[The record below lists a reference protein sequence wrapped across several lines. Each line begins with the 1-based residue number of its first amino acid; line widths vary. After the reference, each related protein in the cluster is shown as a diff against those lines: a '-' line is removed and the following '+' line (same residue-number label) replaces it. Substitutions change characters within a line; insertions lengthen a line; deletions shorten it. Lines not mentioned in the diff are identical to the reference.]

1 MSAEL
6 GSSQMLTEVAP
17 LGAQAAFPDAP
28 GTARGPGRTPD
39 PTPDPALDAALD
51 PADAAPDGRAAA
63 GPVPPSADAA
73 DPGDSGPA
81 AVPVPAA
88 ALAAA
93 VPAPAGPLDDEVADP
108 DAPDPDA
115 AADPGAAAP
124 DAVSSGSIDTRTLS
138 RALFLR
144 LAELPPGDSPER
156 TYVRDTLIEL
166 NLPLVR
172 YAAARFRSRNEPM
185 EDIVQVG
192 TIGLIKAID
201 RFDCRRGTE
210 FPTFAMPTVIGEI
223 KRYFRDTSW
232 SVRVPRRLQE
242 LRLALTKASD
252 DLAQRLDR
260 SPTVPE
266 LAQYLGVSDE
276 DVVDGLAVGNAY
288 TASSLDSPAPEE
300 DGGEGSLA
308 DRLGYED
315 TALEGVEYRESLKPL
330 LAQLPARERR
340 IIMLRFFGNMTQ
352 SQIGDEVG
360 ISQMHVSRLLTRTL
374 AQLRAGLIAD

>member
-1 MSAEL
+1 MSTEL
-6 GSSQMLTEVAP
+6 GSSKVLTLTPVTVP
-17 LGAQAAFPDAP
+17 AQ
-28 GTARGPGRTPD
+28 
-39 PTPDPALDAALD
+39 PT
-51 PADAAPDGRAAA
+51 APDGTTTGGAETSPP
-63 GPVPPSADAA
+63 PVVVPS
-73 DPGDSGPA
+73 G
-81 AVPVPAA
+81 
-88 ALAAA
+88 AL
-93 VPAPAGPLDDEVADP
+93 
-108 DAPDPDA
+108 
-115 AADPGAAAP
+115 
-124 DAVSSGSIDTRTLS
+124 DTRTLS
-138 RALFLR
+138 RSLFLR
-144 LAELPPGDSPER
+144 LHALDIAGIAKDSPER

-201 RFDCRRGTE
+201 RFDCERGVE
-210 FPTFAMPTVIGEI
+210 FPTFAMPTVVGEI
-223 KRYFRDTSW
+223 KRFFRDTSW

-252 DLAQRLDR
+252 ELAQKLDR

-266 LAQYLGVSDE
+266 LAAVLGVSEE

-288 TASSLDSPAPEE
+288 TASSLDSPSPED

-330 LAQLPARERR
+330 LAKLPPRERQ
-340 IIMLRFFGNMTQ
+340 IIMLRFFANMTQ
-352 SQIGDEVG
+352 SQIGEEVG

-374 AQLRAGLIAD
+374 AQLRDGLIAD

>member
-1 MSAEL
+1 MSTEL
-6 GSSQMLTEVAP
+6 GSSKVLT
-17 LGAQAAFPDAP
+17 L
-28 GTARGPGRTPD
+28 TP
-39 PTPDPALDAALD
+39 
-51 PADAAPDGRAAA
+51 
-63 GPVPPSADAA
+63 
-73 DPGDSGPA
+73 
-81 AVPVPAA
+81 VPVPTQTTAPTAA
-88 ALAAA
+88 ESSAGSPEDSAVGSSVDSVVDSVESTAPPLPTTSGAL
-93 VPAPAGPLDDEVADP
+93 
-108 DAPDPDA
+108 
-115 AADPGAAAP
+115 
-124 DAVSSGSIDTRTLS
+124 DTRTLS
-138 RALFLR
+138 RSLFLR
-144 LAELPPGDSPER
+144 LRALADEGAAPDSPER

-201 RFDCRRGTE
+201 RFDCERGVE
-210 FPTFAMPTVIGEI
+210 FPTFAMPTVVGEI
-223 KRYFRDTSW
+223 KRFFRDTSW

-252 DLAQRLDR
+252 ELAQKLDR

-266 LAQYLGVSDE
+266 LAAVLGVSEE

-288 TASSLDSPAPEE
+288 TASSLDSPSPED

-330 LAQLPARERR
+330 LAKLPPRERQ
-340 IIMLRFFGNMTQ
+340 IIMLRFFANMTQ
-352 SQIGDEVG
+352 SQIGEEVG

-374 AQLRAGLIAD
+374 AQLREGLISD

>member
-1 MSAEL
+1 MSAEQ
-6 GSSQMLTEVAP
+6 GSSKVLTKTVAAP
-17 LGAQAAFPDAP
+17 QKLDALDVIDGFEGAQA
-28 GTARGPGRTPD
+28 
-39 PTPDPALDAALD
+39 LDAT
-51 PADAAPDGRAAA
+51 
-63 GPVPPSADAA
+63 
-73 DPGDSGPA
+73 
-81 AVPVPAA
+81 
-88 ALAAA
+88 
-93 VPAPAGPLDDEVADP
+93 PAPAAPAP
-108 DAPDPDA
+108 APDT
-115 AADPGAAAP
+115 AP
-124 DAVSSGSIDTRTLS
+124 AVEDTAQLPVLSGEIDTRTLS
-138 RALFLR
+138 RSLFLR
-144 LAELPPGDSPER
+144 LAALGEDSPER
-156 TYVRDTLIEL
+156 GYVRDTLIEL

-201 RFDCRRGTE
+201 RFDCERGVE
-210 FPTFAMPTVIGEI
+210 FPTFAMPTVVGEI
-223 KRYFRDTSW
+223 KRFFRDTSW

-252 DLAQRLDR
+252 ELSQRLDR

-266 LAQYLGVSDE
+266 LAAALGVSEE

-288 TASSLDSPAPEE
+288 TASSLDSPAPED

-330 LAQLPARERR
+330 LAKLPPRERR
-340 IIMLRFFGNMTQ
+340 IIMLRFFANMTQ
-352 SQIGDEVG
+352 SQIGEEVG

-374 AQLRAGLIAD
+374 SQLREGLVSD

>member
-1 MSAEL
+1 MSADQ
-6 GSSQMLTEVAP
+6 GSSKVLT
-17 LGAQAAFPDAP
+17 L
-28 GTARGPGRTPD
+28 T
-39 PTPDPALDAALD
+39 
-51 PADAAPDGRAAA
+51 
-63 GPVPPSADAA
+63 PVPVLVPEPVPTQTTATTAA
-73 DPGDSGPA
+73 DSG
-81 AVPVPAA
+81 
-88 ALAAA
+88 AL
-93 VPAPAGPLDDEVADP
+93 PAPAPTVAP
-108 DAPDPDA
+108 EAL
-115 AADPGAAAP
+115 
-124 DAVSSGSIDTRTLS
+124 DTRTLS
-138 RALFLR
+138 RSLFLR
-144 LAELPPGDSPER
+144 LRALDTEGAASDSPER

-201 RFDCRRGTE
+201 RFDCERGVE
-210 FPTFAMPTVIGEI
+210 FPTFAMPTVVGEI
-223 KRYFRDTSW
+223 KRFFRDTSW

-252 DLAQRLDR
+252 ELAQKLDR

-266 LAQYLGVSDE
+266 LAAVLGVSEE

-288 TASSLDSPAPEE
+288 TASSLDSPSPED

-330 LAQLPARERR
+330 LAKLPPRERQ
-340 IIMLRFFGNMTQ
+340 IIMLRFFANMTQ
-352 SQIGDEVG
+352 SQIGEEVG

-374 AQLRAGLIAD
+374 AQLREGLISD

>member
-1 MSAEL
+1 MSAEQ
-6 GSSQMLTEVAP
+6 GSSKVLTKTVAAP
-17 LGAQAAFPDAP
+17 QKLDALDVLDGFEGA
-28 GTARGPGRTPD
+28 
-39 PTPDPALDAALD
+39 PALDAA
-51 PADAAPDGRAAA
+51 PAP
-63 GPVPPSADAA
+63 
-73 DPGDSGPA
+73 
-81 AVPVPAA
+81 
-88 ALAAA
+88 A
-93 VPAPAGPLDDEVADP
+93 VPAPA
-108 DAPDPDA
+108 
-115 AADPGAAAP
+115 P
-124 DAVSSGSIDTRTLS
+124 DAVPAAEEAVQLPVRSGDIDTRTLS
-138 RALFLR
+138 RSLFLR
-144 LAELPPGDSPER
+144 LAALGEDSPER
-156 TYVRDTLIEL
+156 GYVRDTLIEL

-201 RFDCRRGTE
+201 RFDCERGVE
-210 FPTFAMPTVIGEI
+210 FPTFAMPTVVGEI
-223 KRYFRDTSW
+223 KRFFRDTSW

-252 DLAQRLDR
+252 ELSQRLDR

-266 LAQYLGVSDE
+266 LAAALGVSEE

-288 TASSLDSPAPEE
+288 TASSLDSPAPED

-330 LAQLPARERR
+330 LAKLPPRERR
-340 IIMLRFFGNMTQ
+340 IIMLRFFANMTQ
-352 SQIGDEVG
+352 SQIGEEVG

-374 AQLRAGLIAD
+374 SQLREGLVSD

>member
-1 MSAEL
+1 MSTEL
-6 GSSQMLTEVAP
+6 GSSKVLT
-17 LGAQAAFPDAP
+17 L
-28 GTARGPGRTPD
+28 TP
-39 PTPDPALDAALD
+39 
-51 PADAAPDGRAAA
+51 
-63 GPVPPSADAA
+63 
-73 DPGDSGPA
+73 
-81 AVPVPAA
+81 VPVPTQTTAPTA
-88 ALAAA
+88 TDSAETAPPPMVVTSGAL
-93 VPAPAGPLDDEVADP
+93 
-108 DAPDPDA
+108 
-115 AADPGAAAP
+115 
-124 DAVSSGSIDTRTLS
+124 DTRTLS
-138 RALFLR
+138 RSLFLR
-144 LAELPPGDSPER
+144 LRALDTEGAATDSPER

-201 RFDCRRGTE
+201 RFDCERGVE
-210 FPTFAMPTVIGEI
+210 FPTFAMPTVVGEI
-223 KRYFRDTSW
+223 KRFFRDTSW

-252 DLAQRLDR
+252 DLAQKLDR

-266 LAQYLGVSDE
+266 LAAVLGVSEE

-288 TASSLDSPAPEE
+288 TASSLDSPSPED

-330 LAQLPARERR
+330 LAKLPPRERQ
-340 IIMLRFFGNMTQ
+340 IIMLRFFANMTQ
-352 SQIGDEVG
+352 SQIGEEVG

-374 AQLRAGLIAD
+374 AQLREGLIGE

>member
-1 MSAEL
+1 MSTEL
-6 GSSQMLTEVAP
+6 GSSKVLT
-17 LGAQAAFPDAP
+17 L
-28 GTARGPGRTPD
+28 TP
-39 PTPDPALDAALD
+39 
-51 PADAAPDGRAAA
+51 
-63 GPVPPSADAA
+63 
-73 DPGDSGPA
+73 
-81 AVPVPAA
+81 VPVPTQTTAPTATETSAA
-88 ALAAA
+88 SA
-93 VPAPAGPLDDEVADP
+93 VGSVVVSAVDSAPT
-108 DAPDPDA
+108 
-115 AADPGAAAP
+115 GAETAAP
-124 DAVSSGSIDTRTLS
+124 PLPVTSGALDTRTLS
-138 RALFLR
+138 RSLFLR
-144 LAELPPGDSPER
+144 LRALDTEGVAADSPER
-156 TYVRDTLIEL
+156 TYVRDTLIQL

-201 RFDCRRGTE
+201 RFDCERGVE
-210 FPTFAMPTVIGEI
+210 FPTFAMPTVVGEI
-223 KRYFRDTSW
+223 KRFFRDTSW

-252 DLAQRLDR
+252 ELAQKLDR

-266 LAQYLGVSDE
+266 LAAVLGVSEE

-288 TASSLDSPAPEE
+288 TASSLDSPSPED

-330 LAQLPARERR
+330 LAKLPPRERQ
-340 IIMLRFFGNMTQ
+340 IIMLRFFANMTQ
-352 SQIGDEVG
+352 SQIGEEVG

-374 AQLRAGLIAD
+374 AQLREGLISD

>member
-1 MSAEL
+1 MSTEL
-6 GSSQMLTEVAP
+6 GSSKVLT
-17 LGAQAAFPDAP
+17 L
-28 GTARGPGRTPD
+28 TP
-39 PTPDPALDAALD
+39 
-51 PADAAPDGRAAA
+51 
-63 GPVPPSADAA
+63 
-73 DPGDSGPA
+73 
-81 AVPVPAA
+81 VPVPTQTTAQTAA
-88 ALAAA
+88 ESSAGSSAGSSAETAVVSAVDTVESTAPPLPATSGAL
-93 VPAPAGPLDDEVADP
+93 
-108 DAPDPDA
+108 
-115 AADPGAAAP
+115 
-124 DAVSSGSIDTRTLS
+124 DTRTLS
-138 RALFLR
+138 RSLFLR
-144 LAELPPGDSPER
+144 LRALTDEGAATDSPER

-201 RFDCRRGTE
+201 RFDCERGVE
-210 FPTFAMPTVIGEI
+210 FPTFAMPTVVGEI
-223 KRYFRDTSW
+223 KRFFRDTSW

-252 DLAQRLDR
+252 ELAQKLDR

-266 LAQYLGVSDE
+266 LAAVLGVSEE

-288 TASSLDSPAPEE
+288 TASSLDSPSPED

-330 LAQLPARERR
+330 LAKLPPRERQ
-340 IIMLRFFGNMTQ
+340 IIMLRFFANMTQ
-352 SQIGDEVG
+352 SQIGEEVG

-374 AQLRAGLIAD
+374 AQLREGLISD

>member
-1 MSAEL
+1 MSTEL
-6 GSSQMLTEVAP
+6 GSSKVLT
-17 LGAQAAFPDAP
+17 L
-28 GTARGPGRTPD
+28 TP
-39 PTPDPALDAALD
+39 
-51 PADAAPDGRAAA
+51 
-63 GPVPPSADAA
+63 
-73 DPGDSGPA
+73 
-81 AVPVPAA
+81 VPVPTQTTAPTAA
-88 ALAAA
+88 ESSAGCPAAIVAEAENVTESAVGTVATTAPPLPATSGAL
-93 VPAPAGPLDDEVADP
+93 
-108 DAPDPDA
+108 
-115 AADPGAAAP
+115 
-124 DAVSSGSIDTRTLS
+124 DTRTLS
-138 RALFLR
+138 RSLFLR
-144 LAELPPGDSPER
+144 LRALDTEGAASDSPER

-201 RFDCRRGTE
+201 RFDCERGVE
-210 FPTFAMPTVIGEI
+210 FPTFAMPTVVGEI
-223 KRYFRDTSW
+223 KRFFRDTSW

-252 DLAQRLDR
+252 ELAQKLDR

-266 LAQYLGVSDE
+266 LAAVLGVSEE

-288 TASSLDSPAPEE
+288 TASSLDSPSPED

-330 LAQLPARERR
+330 LAKLPPRERQ
-340 IIMLRFFGNMTQ
+340 IIMLRFFANMTQ
-352 SQIGDEVG
+352 SQIGEEVG

-374 AQLRAGLIAD
+374 AQLREGLISD

>member
-1 MSAEL
+1 MSAEQ
-6 GSSQMLTEVAP
+6 GSSKVQVLT
-17 LGAQAAFPDAP
+17 LMK
-28 GTARGPGRTPD
+28 
-39 PTPDPALDAALD
+39 
-51 PADAAPDGRAAA
+51 
-63 GPVPPSADAA
+63 S
-73 DPGDSGPA
+73 
-81 AVPVPAA
+81 
-88 ALAAA
+88 
-93 VPAPAGPLDDEVADP
+93 VPAPDVRESSEAIDSRAVPGSPEALDT
-108 DAPDPDA
+108 
-115 AADPGAAAP
+115 AAP
-124 DAVSSGSIDTRTLS
+124 AISIAAPRREATGTTGSTGSTGPHEPLDTRTLS
-138 RALFLR
+138 RSLFLR
-144 LAELPPGDSPER
+144 LAALGSAESPER

-201 RFDCRRGTE
+201 RFDCERGVE
-210 FPTFAMPTVIGEI
+210 FPTFAMPTVVGEI
-223 KRYFRDTSW
+223 KRFFRDTSW

-252 DLAQRLDR
+252 ELAQKLDR

-266 LAQYLGVSDE
+266 LAAVLGVSEE

-288 TASSLDSPAPEE
+288 TASSLDSPSPED

-315 TALEGVEYRESLKPL
+315 AALEGVEYRESLKPL
-330 LAQLPARERR
+330 LAKLPPRERQ
-340 IIMLRFFGNMTQ
+340 IIMLRFFANMTQ
-352 SQIGDEVG
+352 SQIGEEVG

-374 AQLRAGLIAD
+374 AQLREGLIAD

>member
-1 MSAEL
+1 MSAEQ
-6 GSSQMLTEVAP
+6 GSSKVQVLTLTKSAPAPDVRESSEAIDTRAP
-17 LGAQAAFPDAP
+17 LDTGAPLAAI
-28 GTARGPGRTPD
+28 
-39 PTPDPALDAALD
+39 
-51 PADAAPDGRAAA
+51 
-63 GPVPPSADAA
+63 PS
-73 DPGDSGPA
+73 PA
-81 AVPVPAA
+81 ARRETAT
-88 ALAAA
+88 
-93 VPAPAGPLDDEVADP
+93 APREQL
-108 DAPDPDA
+108 
-115 AADPGAAAP
+115 
-124 DAVSSGSIDTRTLS
+124 DTRTLS
-138 RALFLR
+138 RSLFLR
-144 LAELPPGDSPER
+144 LAELGAEESPER

-201 RFDCRRGTE
+201 RFDCERGVE
-210 FPTFAMPTVIGEI
+210 FPTFAMPTVVGEI
-223 KRYFRDTSW
+223 KRFFRDTSW

-252 DLAQRLDR
+252 ELAQKLDR

-266 LAQYLGVSDE
+266 LAAVLGVPEE

-288 TASSLDSPAPEE
+288 TASSLDSPSPED

-315 TALEGVEYRESLKPL
+315 AALEGVEYRESLKPL
-330 LAQLPARERR
+330 LAKLPPRERQ
-340 IIMLRFFGNMTQ
+340 IIMLRFFANMTQ
-352 SQIGDEVG
+352 SQIGEEVG

-374 AQLRAGLIAD
+374 AQLREGLIAD

>member
-1 MSAEL
+1 MQAAFLPLVAATATVRDLKGGGMSAEQ
-6 GSSQMLTEVAP
+6 GSSKVLTLTPEQSAP
-17 LGAQAAFPDAP
+17 AP
-28 GTARGPGRTPD
+28 VTPD
-39 PTPDPALDAALD
+39 
-51 PADAAPDGRAAA
+51 
-63 GPVPPSADAA
+63 
-73 DPGDSGPA
+73 
-81 AVPVPAA
+81 
-88 ALAAA
+88 
-93 VPAPAGPLDDEVADP
+93 
-108 DAPDPDA
+108 
-115 AADPGAAAP
+115 
-124 DAVSSGSIDTRTLS
+124 SSEAIDTRTLS
-138 RALFLR
+138 RSLFLR
-144 LAELPPGDSPER
+144 LRALDAEGSGGVVDSPER

-201 RFDCRRGTE
+201 RFDCERGVE
-210 FPTFAMPTVIGEI
+210 FPTFAMPTVVGEI
-223 KRYFRDTSW
+223 KRFFRDTSW

-252 DLAQRLDR
+252 ELAQRRDR

-266 LAQYLGVSDE
+266 LAAVLGVSE
-276 DVVDGLAVGNAY
+276 EEVVDGLAVGNAY
-288 TASSLDSPAPEE
+288 TASSLDSPSPED

-330 LAQLPARERR
+330 LAKLPPRERQ
-340 IIMLRFFGNMTQ
+340 IIMLRFFANMTQ
-352 SQIGDEVG
+352 SQIGEEVG

-374 AQLRAGLIAD
+374 AQLRDGLISD

>member
-1 MSAEL
+1 MSADQ
-6 GSSQMLTEVAP
+6 GSSKVLTLTP
-17 LGAQAAFPDAP
+17 GASDDAHASTTAALIDSPVPVSLPAQEP
-28 GTARGPGRTPD
+28 GTPEA
-39 PTPDPALDAALD
+39 
-51 PADAAPDGRAAA
+51 
-63 GPVPPSADAA
+63 
-73 DPGDSGPA
+73 SGPA
-81 AVPVPAA
+81 QAPEPATSSA
-88 ALAAA
+88 A
-93 VPAPAGPLDDEVADP
+93 
-108 DAPDPDA
+108 
-115 AADPGAAAP
+115 
-124 DAVSSGSIDTRTLS
+124 IDTRTLS
-138 RALFLR
+138 RSLFLR
-144 LAELPPGDSPER
+144 LATLDEQSATSAER
-156 TYVRDTLIEL
+156 AYVRDTLIEL

-201 RFDCRRGTE
+201 RFDCERGVE
-210 FPTFAMPTVIGEI
+210 FPTFAMPTVVGEI
-223 KRYFRDTSW
+223 KRFFRDTSW

-252 DLAQRLDR
+252 ELAQKLDR

-266 LAQYLGVSDE
+266 LAVVLGVSEE

-288 TASSLDSPAPEE
+288 TASSLDSPTPED

-330 LAQLPARERR
+330 LAKLPPRERR
-340 IIMLRFFGNMTQ
+340 IIMLRFFANMTQ
-352 SQIGDEVG
+352 SQIGEEVG

-374 AQLRAGLIAD
+374 AQLREGLIAD